1 MKSVQ
6 IQDQGKIDVKLRDGV
21 YLGTLLSPAE
31 VAQATAERSE
41 RLPCEVQRWT
51 LCGDVDPSVFSMLHA
66 SGQPQRSNERLT
78 VVVSESGMRYA
89 VFTHQV
95 GVFQHRYVAALF
107 DQKMVRCVRAVAHG
121 DALGFSLGGEG
132 THALI
137 WPTAFGVMEFLPLLP
152 LCCETPPGQEKRM
165 LRDFADTVLELR
177 DPRRIPSALDG
188 VTVGFA
194 SVSAIAPEA
203 LIDKVAAHHGH

>member
-1 MKSVQ
+1 MKPAQ
-6 IQDQGKIDVKLRDGV
+6 IQEQRKVDFKLRDGI

-41 RLPCEVQRWT
+41 RLPSAAQRWT

-66 SGQPQRSNERLT
+66 SGQPQQSNERLT
-78 VVVSESGMRYA
+78 ILVSASGQRYV

-107 DQKMVRCVRAVAHG
+107 DTKMMRCVRAVAHG

-132 THALI
+132 AQALI

-152 LCCETPPGQEKRM
+152 LCRETPQGQEKRM
-165 LRDFADTVLELR
+165 LREFADTVLELR

-188 VTVGFA
+188 VTVRYA

-203 LIDKVAAHHGH
+203 LIDKVAAHH